1 MHQNIFFRRCV
12 EGCEQFGSPACPVCP
27 AGQICSLLAPTCD
40 ECQRTICVAQSA
52 APATISS
59 SPKSSSLGSH
69 DVGAIAG
76 GVVGG
81 VVTIAVVTYLVWR
94 YCIKT
99 TRLSYPPESWDEDTE
114 DSFKEEK
121 EFTSKKD
128 VRSSVYTV
136 GSIAS
141 TVLTRASNI
150 IQIAYIPGVTNRS
163 VISSPSFLVPPVPP
177 IPLALSSSY
186 GHSPCFEQEHF
197 FMPGDL
203 RDSTYSAMTSQTSLG
218 RCSIASTVY
227 GKNAI
232 VSPVPAQTGICGKA
246 AVVSVKPSTISGEL
260 LAPVRTLEYS
270 KFEDSGLPSPAFSVG
285 STFLNRASA
294 ATQSKTQVNRIHQN
308 LSNDQRSPRNSQA
321 TTFISETPIM
331 EQGPFDDPRPRCSS
345 ISSLSAVIEEAARRI
360 GISSPDIREST
371 PFGDENEVKD

>member
-1 MHQNIFFRRCV
+1 
-12 EGCEQFGSPACPVCP
+12 
-27 AGQICSLLAPTCD
+27 
-40 ECQRTICVAQSA
+40 
-52 APATISS
+52 
-59 SPKSSSLGSH
+59 
-69 DVGAIAG
+69 
-76 GVVGG
+76 
-81 VVTIAVVTYLVWR
+81 
-94 YCIKT
+94 
-99 TRLSYPPESWDEDTE
+99 
-114 DSFKEEK
+114 
-121 EFTSKKD
+121 
-128 VRSSVYTV
+128 
-136 GSIAS
+136 
-141 TVLTRASNI
+141 
-150 IQIAYIPGVTNRS
+150 
-163 VISSPSFLVPPVPP
+163 
-177 IPLALSSSY
+177 
-186 GHSPCFEQEHF
+186 
-197 FMPGDL
+197 MPGDL